1 MVKYKER
8 GKIEHAFISPFYS
21 KLSRV
26 ESVSND
32 VLKTSVQFVEYGVVD
47 NVKSSEF
54 SLGNLIAIG
63 ADKSLTYVS
72 MSLNSDMNF
81 VDRFAESYNSITN
94 VQETENA

>member
-1 MVKYKER
+1 MQKYESR
-8 GKIEHAFISPFYS
+8 GKIEHAVISPFYS

-26 ESVSND
+26 PSVQGD
-32 VLKTSVQFVEYGVVD
+32 VFSTSVEFVEYGVVD
-47 NVKSSEF
+47 NVKSTEF

-81 VDRFAESYNSITN
+81 VDRFAESYNELTN
-94 VQETENA
+94 VQENQGA